1 MRLNKV
7 RMEESPTQV
16 KNVKAGTEIYIF
28 AAEEINQPENFDKT
42 GKSYTDCDTV
52 CRSVAERHKD
62 ENGGYHHQVQ
72 NNRCGRRCGKFSQRV
87 QYSRLKRDDGYKQ
100 QKRKGYAGER
110 GCQLDFAGVIGKSRG
125 QERG

>member
-1 MRLNKV
+1 MNKV

-72 NNRCGRRCGKFSQRV
+72 NNRCGRRCGKFPKEFSIP
-87 QYSRLKRDDGYKQ
+87 D
-100 QKRKGYAGER
+100 
-110 GCQLDFAGVIGKSRG
+110 
-125 QERG
+125 